1 MKIKKKNILFF
12 GEFPDK
18 VAHGVSISNK
28 ININA
33 LRDYFKVF
41 CIQELSFFG
50 ISRKKYF
57 FLKIIEMLILPYKI
71 FLYRKVKLNI
81 FYFTL
86 SLSVFG
92 SVKNLFLLLIVS
104 VFVRCDKFI
113 AHIHRGDLE
122 VLYYQSYIVR
132 FIVKC
137 IFNMLDSII
146 VSSESQV
153 EFIAENFDVEIFV
166 LKNTIEYSNTSPL
179 LSKSDNKNV
188 RFLFFSNFIKEKGIF
203 ELFEAFSKL
212 NKEFPN
218 VTLSICGKP
227 KTLKTLNL
235 IKINMP
241 RNTSIIKPIYG
252 DDKYKIYDN
261 HDVFVLPSWSEGQP
275 LSIIEAMYRGLAVV
289 VTDVG
294 GVLEMLP
301 KNYPAIAKPRNIS
314 DLHLKMR
321 QMMLFATRKQ
331 LGESLREKFN
341 DDFSKEKH
349 NVQIKKIFQ
358 FAL

>member
-1 MKIKKKNILFF
+1 MKIKKKNMLFF
-12 GEFPDK
+12 GELPDT

-33 LRDYFKVF
+33 LRCYFKVF
-41 CIQELSFFG
+41 CIQELSLFG
-50 ISRKKYF
+50 VSRRKYF
-57 FLKIIEMLILPYKI
+57 FLKIIEMLRLPCKV
-71 FLYRKVKLNI
+71 FLFRKVKLNV

-86 SLSVFG
+86 SLSAFG

-122 VLYYQSYIVR
+122 VLYCQSYLVR
-132 FIVKC
+132 FIVRR

-153 EFIAENFDVEIFV
+153 EFIVKNFDVQVVV
-166 LKNTIEYSNTSPL
+166 LKNTIEYSTTPPPL
-179 LSKSDNKNV
+179 TKSDNKHV

-203 ELFEAFSKL
+203 ELFEAFSLL
-212 NKEFPN
+212 NKEFSN

-235 IKINMP
+235 IKSNMP
-241 RNTSIIKPIYG
+241 RNTSIIKPSYG
-252 DDKYKIYDN
+252 DDKYKLFDK

-301 KNYPAIAKPRNIS
+301 ENYPAIAKPRNVS
-314 DLHLKMR
+314 DLYLKMR
-321 QMMLFATRKQ
+321 QLMLFSTRKQ
-331 LGESLREKFN
+331 LGEILREKFN

-349 NVQIKKIFQ
+349 SFQLIKIFQ
-358 FAL
+358 F